1 MGMDV
6 HGIKNKDAYFRA
18 NVWSWRPIHSIIT
31 EVASDFI
38 PPDVLRSM
46 CFNEGGGLKSDEDCK
61 KLASRIQ
68 LWMEHNTDGHTL
80 PKGSNSSDNEFMA
93 AIDSFFKGMG
103 PDVKVDKGGLDPVY
117 SVDDEHLKEFV
128 EFLNTCGGFEV
139 W

>member
-6 HGIKNKDAYFRA
+6 YGINNKNAYFRA
-18 NVWSWRPIHSIIT
+18 NIWSWRPIHSIIT

-38 PPDVLRSM
+38 PPEVLRSM
-46 CFNEGGGLKSDEDCK
+46 SANVGGGLKSGADCK

-68 LWMEHNTDGHTL
+68 LWMEHNANGL
-80 PKGSNSSDNEFMA
+80 EFPAGSNSSDNEVIA
-93 AIDSFFKGMG
+93 ALESLIKAMG
-103 PDVKVDKGGLDPVY
+103 QDVKVDKASLNPVY
-117 SVDDEHLKEFV
+117 SVDDSHLKEFV